1 MLIVELSQT
10 TRSLR
15 DGGAVQLPDGPVI
28 SIVEDDES
36 VRLAIKSL
44 LNSVGLA
51 THLFASAEEFLQ
63 SPYVSETSC
72 LILDVQMP
80 GMGGIELQRVLISQG
95 LSTPI
100 IFITAFPEERIRT
113 RVLEAGAICFLSK
126 PFDEQVLLDCLAS
139 ALKRNKDADSAQ

>member
-1 MLIVELSQT
+1 MVELSQT
-10 TRSLR
+10 ARSLR
-15 DGGAVQLPDGPVI
+15 DGRAVQLPDGPVI

-44 LNSVGLA
+44 LNSIGLA

-63 SPYVSETSC
+63 SPYVKR
-72 LILDVQMP
+72 DVLSDP
-80 GMGGIELQRVLISQG
+80 RCADAGYGGIELQRVLISHG
-95 LSTPI
+95 LRTPI

-126 PFDEQVLLDCLAS
+126 PFDEQVLLNCLAS

>member
-15 DGGAVQLPDGPVI
+15 DGRAVQLPDGPVI

-51 THLFASAEEFLQ
+51 THLFASAEAFLQ
-63 SPYVSETSC
+63 SPHVSKTSC

-113 RVLEAGAICFLSK
+113 RVLEAGAICFLCK